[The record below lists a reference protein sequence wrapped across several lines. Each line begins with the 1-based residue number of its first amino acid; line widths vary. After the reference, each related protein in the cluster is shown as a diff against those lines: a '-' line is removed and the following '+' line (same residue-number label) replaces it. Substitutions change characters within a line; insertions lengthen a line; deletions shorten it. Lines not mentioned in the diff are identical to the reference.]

1 MAHWPEAASAASVA
15 QPADES
21 AERRYARDGK
31 AYTFEEFALYYGERY
46 GRAIWD
52 KSPCLDK
59 AEQPVPKAAPK
70 SSATRPV
77 HEESITW
84 HLEDIVSSTPKDK
97 LQVSRDNVTMALAT
111 ILQSY
116 SQKRVVATDSS
127 FAVNITATSVFPW
140 DQWLRNV
147 VEREK
152 LISSGIVKVF
162 ALCET
167 SVLEAQIVFCHPDD
181 TYTCAKPGKWL
192 QYEERRGWRDC
203 STFVQAPFQTVSWMQ
218 IREQQLTPKDLVM
231 PLP

>member
-31 AYTFEEFALYYGERY
+31 AYTLKDFVLYYGERP
-46 GRAIWD
+46 GCAIWN
-52 KSPCLDK
+52 KSPRLDK

-97 LQVSRDNVTMALAT
+97 LQVSRNDVTMALAT

-203 STFVQAPFQTVSWMQ
+203 PTFVQAPFQIVSWEK

-231 PLP
+231 PRP

>member
-1 MAHWPEAASAASVA
+1 MAHWPRAASAASVA

-31 AYTFEEFALYYGERY
+31 AYTLKDFVLYYGERP
-46 GRAIWD
+46 GCAIWN
-52 KSPCLDK
+52 KSPRLDK

-77 HEESITW
+77 NEESITW
-84 HLEDIVSSTPKDK
+84 HLEDIVNSTPKEK

-181 TYTCAKPGKWL
+181 TYTCVKPGKWL

-218 IREQQLTPKDLVM
+218 IREQQTTTLASN
-231 PLP
+231 

>member
-1 MAHWPEAASAASVA
+1 MCLLCQHLALVSTQHMSLVATEHNKTCRSTAPWRPLCYSQMAWHVTLLETLSLLRPMVTPSGIVVTRLRLRLRLRLAEDPKSRCWFEGASYFGSSLVAGTSTNGDSISFSLIMAHWPRAASAASVA

-31 AYTFEEFALYYGERY
+31 AYTLKEFVLYYGERY

-84 HLEDIVSSTPKDK
+84 HLEDIVNSTFKEK

-111 ILQSY
+111 IL
-116 SQKRVVATDSS
+116 
-127 FAVNITATSVFPW
+127 
-140 DQWLRNV
+140 
-147 VEREK
+147 
-152 LISSGIVKVF
+152 
-162 ALCET
+162 
-167 SVLEAQIVFCHPDD
+167 
-181 TYTCAKPGKWL
+181 
-192 QYEERRGWRDC
+192 
-203 STFVQAPFQTVSWMQ
+203 
-218 IREQQLTPKDLVM
+218 
-231 PLP
+231 

>member
-1 MAHWPEAASAASVA
+1 MAHWPRAASAASVA

-31 AYTFEEFALYYGERY
+31 AYTLEEFVLYYGERP
-46 GRAIWD
+46 GCAIWN
-52 KSPCLDK
+52 KSPRLDK

-77 HEESITW
+77 NEASITW
-84 HLEDIVSSTPKDK
+84 HLEDIVNSTPI

-140 DQWLRNV
+140 HRWLRNV

-181 TYTCAKPGKWL
+181 TYTCAKPGKRL
-192 QYEERRGWRDC
+192 QYERFSGWRDC

-218 IREQQLTPKDLVM
+218 IREQQLTPEDLVM